1 MHFGYPEK
9 RDDHCTKTKTLFAK
23 ESLSME
29 FINHTQQNSMRDFLM
44 NHLNE
49 ITTHSQNL
57 PENLQKEVLDFI
69 CFLEARYSF
78 KSTAQNDSEL
88 TDLEIEQA
96 CGILQAPYSVTL
108 EQMDEA
114 IKKRGGRL

>member
-1 MHFGYPEK
+1 
-9 RDDHCTKTKTLFAK
+9 
-23 ESLSME
+23 
-29 FINHTQQNSMRDFLM
+29 M

-49 ITTHSQNL
+49 ITTHSKKL

-78 KSTAQNDSEL
+78 KPETQYKHEL
-88 TDLEIEQA
+88 SDEEIEQA
-96 CGILQAPYSVTL
+96 CGILQAPHGITL

>member
-1 MHFGYPEK
+1 
-9 RDDHCTKTKTLFAK
+9 
-23 ESLSME
+23 
-29 FINHTQQNSMRDFLM
+29 M

-49 ITTHSQNL
+49 ITTHSQRL

-78 KSTAQNDSEL
+78 KPIAQRNHEL
-88 TDLEIEQA
+88 TDEEIEQA
-96 CGILQAPYSVTL
+96 CGILQAPHGVTL

-114 IKKRGGRL
+114 IKRRGGNL